1 MPSVR
6 EQYHLS
12 TRETCRIL
20 GVARAAQYRK
30 PRIERVERK
39 VELLIEVERILTEFQ
54 GYGYRR
60 VTKELHRRN
69 QHVNHKKVLSLMRQ
83 EQLLCKRG
91 KRKNPKTT
99 NSNHS
104 NQIYPNLIKKLKPS
118 KPDQVWHSDLTYI
131 RLNHSFV
138 YLAAVL
144 DGFSRKIVGSAIGLF
159 LDTSLPLEALHKAL
173 NSRNPKPGLIH
184 HSDRGVQYTSHA
196 YIASLEQV
204 DAQISMSRRGN
215 PYDNAKMESFMA
227 TLKLEEVHLDEY
239 EDFGEVQTRVMR
251 FIECVYNVK
260 RLHSSLGYVPPVE
273 FETAYFE
280 RLKLEVQV

>member
-6 EQYHLS
+6 ELHRLS
-12 TRETCRIL
+12 TREACRIL
-20 GVARAAQYRK
+20 RVARAAQYRK
-30 PRIERVERK
+30 PRTEPIERKAKLVVDVEQ
-39 VELLIEVERILTEFQ
+39 ILTEFQ

-69 QHVNHKKVLSLMRQ
+69 QFVNHKKVLSLMRQ

-99 NSNHS
+99 NSKHS

-118 KPDQVWHSDLTYI
+118 KPDQVWQADLTYI
-131 RLNHSFV
+131 RLNHGFV

-144 DGFSRKIVGSAIGLF
+144 DGFSRRIVGSAIGLF
-159 LDTSLPLEALHKAL
+159 LDASLPLAALQKAL
-173 NSRNPKPGLIH
+173 ESRNPKPGLIH

-204 DAQISMSRRGN
+204 EAVISMSRKGN

-227 TLKLEEVHLDEY
+227 TLKLEEVHLEEY
-239 EDFGEVQTRVMR
+239 EDFAEVQTRVTS
-251 FIECVYNVK
+251 FIEDVYNVK

-273 FETAYFE
+273 FETVYFE
-280 RLKLEVQV
+280 RLKLEKQV